1 MMKKFKE
8 EILSLNLNPTTE
20 YIKIGII
27 EVLILLVGIITYF
40 LTKYL
45 IAIII
50 SVSLVPIAFVAFIY
64 RYQIYKEDKR
74 KRLAS
79 EFLEVF
85 SYIRIYLVNKENV
98 YTAIRKAGEYSSKE
112 MSKEINEFLQEV
124 DKDKSI
130 VPFLDFGKKFQSKAI
145 EEVMISLYQ
154 MIDGGFTESYLNQ
167 FVNIFENLRNRINN
181 EVMTKRYKNIDS
193 LNQMS
198 LVGSGYLMFVI
209 LLVIIT
215 LLGDLTNGL

>member
-1 MMKKFKE
+1 MKKFKE

>member
-1 MMKKFKE
+1 MMKKLKE

-50 SVSLVPIAFVAFIY
+50 SVSLIPIAFVAFIY

>member
-1 MMKKFKE
+1 MKKFKE

-50 SVSLVPIAFVAFIY
+50 SVSLIPIAFVAFIY